1 MIKLKSLL
9 KEEMTNLGGMK
20 ISLELIDLFFTL
32 EMCPK
37 GNIYAY
43 PQDQTR
49 VFKALS
55 RFGEDPL
62 VKTLLNKIN
71 NKYGERGFYLFN
83 QEAVDPTKPIMFRY
97 VSNDQA

>member
-1 MIKLKSLL
+1 
-9 KEEMTNLGGMK
+9 MTSLGGMK
-20 ISLELIDLFFTL
+20 ISLQLVDLYFTL

-55 RFGEDPL
+55 RFGEKPL
-62 VKTLLNKIN
+62 VETLLNKIN
-71 NKYGERGFYLFN
+71 NKYGEYGFYLFN
-83 QEAVDPTKPIMFRY
+83 QQAVDPTKPLMFLY
-97 VSNDQA
+97 VPNDKA